1 MANTDQPKKRLHIR
15 SLLIA
20 FAAVALLLL
29 ASACSSEP
37 DEPSPTEA
45 PVVTE
50 APGPGGVVNPVNGA
64 SPEDVNDTLRTLSE
78 EDGVLL
84 PTDSGY
90 LYTDEEGDVF
100 LSVSDPAEVEEALE
114 AQPLSGEE
122 GTPSVIT
129 GVAGNADYIA
139 IASGGSVTVYI
150 TVGDQTVKAETVDN
164 DGAKGAKRASSVA
177 SSVVTASKTK
187 EAYERGRDDYDHNK
201 AAYYMDAADCLIFYP
216 AQLTKKTAF
225 EDQSV
230 IFSDPRSSVTCSV
243 RLEYNPYTD
252 IEELES
258 LMADSPHNTVLGWGD
273 DWLTSETVRD
283 GMVTFSFTGLG
294 KKYMVTAELCY
305 PRKYS
310 FVFDELRELIS
321 VRFLEG
327 NKWVNGNRKP
337 KPKPEYGAP
346 SYGLQEC
353 FYPEF
358 DLFLVLPD
366 TLDEQAVT
374 NSAVVF
380 HDNARNRG
388 VTVELFEIP
397 ESERGDLFKTFY
409 VVARDGDLVLGDDF
423 VRWHNSSGMF
433 IGTVSGTTAALL
445 SFDGGD
451 AFTSY
456 EAVYSELTC
465 HLADRYFEPQ
475 PLSDGKKK
483 EENLEPQPT
492 EGPEPSMEPQPTE
505 GPEPSMEPQPTAAPD
520 APLEPQPTAGPTP
533 RKAPPRQE
541 PNRIDKAVEKKVAE
555 KAKEEYPSAPDQ
567 GSDPLEYYT
576 DADFRAVNIT
586 LEDYVDCYPSEE
598 ETIAGVILKVL
609 RYNGY
614 AEADWYDAEGLML
627 AIGEVLE
634 EIDDGL
640 FEFRLFGTGFGLPAD
655 LFPYVCEALYMD
667 AVPEYRSRPQSD
679 PPAPQWLE
687 DLRENEYY
695 DEEDLDWDAVRE
707 WLDNAY
713 PLPDFTRADIDPSL
727 FTDGQTVP
735 GGPEAPDQP
744 EPEPEPGRFPAES
757 LSWPEYGIYFSEEEV
772 REAGEQVDWYFNY
785 YLDLAKQDE
794 WYQEEGL
801 NSVGDYLLEDAPHFE
816 WIGEDL
822 PARVGFYQT
831 AASWYDE
838 EEPEEVFYMMIS
850 EEGIWAAYDPDSWEI
865 LDCGILIPGSD
876 DYGDMWYSVTSDG
889 EFMTLWEF
897 DYGILNTSKYGSLS
911 FVWPEDN

>member
-50 APGPGGVVNPVNGA
+50 APAPTEAPGPGPAPEPGDIVNPVNGP

-78 EDGVLL
+78 EDGVLT
-84 PTDSGY
+84 PTEGGY
-90 LYTDEEGDVF
+90 VYTDEDGDVT

-129 GVAGNADYIA
+129 GVVGDAGYIA
-139 IASGGSVTVYI
+139 IISDGSVTVYI
-150 TVGDQTVKAETVDN
+150 TAGDQTVKAET
-164 DGAKGAKRASSVA
+164 DGKDAKAVKKAASVA

-230 IFSDPRSSVTCSV
+230 IFSDARSSVTCSV
-243 RLEYNPYTD
+243 RLEYNPYRD
-252 IEELES
+252 IDELES
-258 LMADSPHNTVLGWGD
+258 LMKNSPYNTVLAWGD

-283 GMVTFSFTGLG
+283 GIVTFSYIGFG

-310 FVFDELRELIS
+310 FVFDELRELMS

-327 NKWVNGNRKP
+327 AKWVNGNRKP
-337 KPKPEYGAP
+337 RPTEYGAP
-346 SYGLQEC
+346 SYGLQER
-353 FYPEF
+353 FYSEY
-358 DLFLVLPD
+358 DLFLVIPD
-366 TLDEQAVT
+366 TLDEQT
-374 NSAVVF
+374 MTKDTIFF
-380 HDNARNRG
+380 HDSARNST

-397 ESERGDLFKTFY
+397 EEDRGDLFQVFY
-409 VVARDGDLVLGDDF
+409 VTAKDGDVVLGDDY
-423 VRWHNSSGMF
+423 VHWHNSGGMYL
-433 IGTVSGTTAALL
+433 GAVNGSTAALL
-445 SFDGGD
+445 RFEGGS
-451 AFTSY
+451 AYTYY
-456 EAVYSELTC
+456 EAVYSELIC
-465 HLADRYFEPQ
+465 QLVDQYYEPQ
-475 PLSDGKKK
+475 PLSDGKEK
-483 EENLEPQPT
+483 EENLENQPT
-492 EGPEPSMEPQPTE
+492 EGPEPTMEPQPTE
-505 GPEPSMEPQPTAAPD
+505 GPEPTMEPQPTAGPD
-520 APLEPQPTAGPTP
+520 APLEPQPTQGPTP
-533 RKAPPRQE
+533 KKAPPRQE
-541 PNRIDKAVEKKVAE
+541 PNKIDKAVEKKVAE
-555 KAKEEYPSAPDQ
+555 KAREEYPPAPDQ

-576 DADFRAVNIT
+576 DADFRAVNT
-586 LEDYVDCYPSEE
+586 KLEDFVDAYLSEE

-614 AEADWYDAEGLML
+614 AEAEWYDAEELLL

-640 FEFRLFGTGFGLPAD
+640 FEFDLFGTDARLPAD
-655 LFPYVCEALYMD
+655 LFPYVCEALDMD
-667 AVPEYRSRPQSD
+667 FIPEYRNRPASD
-679 PPAPQWLE
+679 PPAPQ
-687 DLRENEYY
+687 
-695 DEEDLDWDAVRE
+695 
-707 WLDNAY
+707 
-713 PLPDFTRADIDPSL
+713 
-727 FTDGQTVP
+727 
-735 GGPEAPDQP
+735 GGPG
-744 EPEPEPGRFPAES
+744 PEPEPGPGPDGPDDSPAHP

-772 REAGEQVDWYFNY
+772 REAGEQVDRYYDY
-785 YLDLAKQDE
+785 YLDIAKQDE

-831 AASWYDE
+831 AASWDDE
-838 EEPEEVFYMMIS
+838 EEPEEVFCMMIS
-850 EEGIWAAYDPDSWEI
+850 EDGIWAAYDPDSWEI

-876 DYGDMWYSVTSDG
+876 DYSDMWYTVTSDG

-911 FVWPEDN
+911 FVWPEDD